1 MASLIIVGRVYIIL
15 TTKIKDNDN
24 YILLVEDEEDILN
37 LFCGYLQSA
46 GYKIASFNNPI
57 DALKYINKND
67 ERNILANCSLVI
79 TDYKMPQMSGLD
91 FINKIREK
99 DTDCKIKILLIS
111 AFIKND
117 LNVDKMLNNLKIDKV
132 IEKPVRLENLKD
144 EVKKLV

>member
-1 MASLIIVGRVYIIL
+1 MASLIIVGNVYIIL

-67 ERNILANCSLVI
+67 EMNILANCSLVI
-79 TDYKMPQMSGLD
+79 TDYKMPQMSGLE
-91 FINKIREK
+91 FINKIREI

-117 LNVDKMLNNLKIDKV
+117 LNVDKMLNNLKIDRV

>member
-1 MASLIIVGRVYIIL
+1 MASLIIVGSVFIIL

-67 ERNILANCSLVI
+67 EMNILANCSLVI
-79 TDYKMPQMSGLD
+79 TDYKMPQMSGLE
-91 FINKIREK
+91 FINKIREI

-117 LNVDKMLNNLKIDKV
+117 LNVDKMLNNLKIDRV